1 MHGVRSQ
8 FLVLTNYIKTDDQS
22 QAQYLPFRL
31 PGFPTAIQ
39 CCFRHRLCIF
49 ICQLPSVT
57 SQNLLQFFQVIS
69 LAWKCQSFN
78 FHIYNIKSIK
88 FISRGRYSTCAVS
101 FVDTLYIIG
110 NLIVQEMHC
119 RIYTQK
125 IFKRRSN
132 QPWWTREYQPE

>member
-1 MHGVRSQ
+1 M
-8 FLVLTNYIKTDDQS
+8 TNHRHNICLF
-22 QAQYLPFRL
+22 ACPGFRL
-31 PGFPTAIQ
+31 QSSVALDIDCAFLYAN
-39 CCFRHRLCIF
+39 
-49 ICQLPSVT
+49 CQVWQVKTCYNSFE
-57 SQNLLQFFQVIS
+57 LLDLIH